1 MKNKSTTSLLIACA
15 TLLVCVAA
23 FAQTPSPL
31 EQARAALA
39 KNDLAAA
46 EALLTP
52 LATGAKPDP
61 AACHQLGLLRLRQ
74 GRAED
79 AIELL
84 ERATKLD
91 ATNADLFAA
100 LGMAVGARMSQ
111 VSFMQQAMLSM
122 KLKKAFSKAVEL
134 DPHNVSGLIGLARF
148 YTNAPEIAGG
158 SVEKAREFAA
168 RVKQIVPFLG
178 ELEYG
183 NIAEHHEDYAGALP
197 HYEAAALAAP
207 RNPDP
212 HLAAARVLTKLDRP
226 ADARQHLEAALK
238 IAPAHPA
245 AQTALAA
252 LPPPSTK

>member
-1 MKNKSTTSLLIACA
+1 MKNKNTTALLVACA
-15 TLLVCVAA
+15 TLLASAAA
-23 FAQTPSPL
+23 FAQAPSPL
-31 EQARAALA
+31 ENARAALA
-39 KNDLAAA
+39 QNDLAAA

-52 LATGAKPDP
+52 LVTGEKPDA

-74 GRAED
+74 GRAKD

-91 ATNADLFAA
+91 ATHADTFAA
-100 LGMAVGARMSQ
+100 LGMAVGTRMSQ

-122 KLKKAFSKAVEL
+122 KLKKAFAKAVEL

-158 SVEKAREFAA
+158 SIEKARDYAA

-183 NIAEHHEDYAGALP
+183 NIAEHHEDYATALT

-207 RNPDP
+207 KNVDP
-212 HLAAARVLTKLDRP
+212 HLAAARVLAKLDRP
-226 ADARQHLEAALK
+226 EDARQHLAAALE

-252 LPPPSTK
+252 LPPPRG

>member
-1 MKNKSTTSLLIACA
+1 MKNKPTLHRLATFALLLASG
-15 TLLVCVAA
+15 AA
-23 FAQTPSPL
+23 FAQTPSPV
-31 EQARAALA
+31 EQAKAAL
-39 KNDLAAA
+39 KQNDTATA
-46 EALLTP
+46 ETLLTP
-52 LATGAKPDP
+52 LTTGDKPDP

-84 ERATKLD
+84 EQATKLD
-91 ATNADLFAA
+91 ATKADYFAA
-100 LGMAVGARMSQ
+100 LGMSVGTRMSQ

-122 KLKKAFSKAVEL
+122 KLKKAFNKAVEL
-134 DPHNVSGLIGLARF
+134 DSNNIAGLIGLARF

-183 NIAEHHEDYAGALP
+183 NIAEHHEDYATALP

-207 RNPDP
+207 ANPDP
-212 HLAAARVLTKLDRP
+212 HVAAARVLAKLDRP
-226 ADARQHLEAALK
+226 DDARKHLDAALK
-238 IAPAHPA
+238 IDPANA
-245 AQTALAA
+245 SAKKALDA
-252 LPPPSTK
+252 LPPPRA